1 MRIEAGVTQE
11 MGISFQQ
18 ALGVHPQAVKLR
30 LERTELLTANLANV
44 DTPNFKAKDIDF
56 AREMQRANN
65 AAVDV
70 QYRVPMQPSEDGN
83 TVELNRAIG
92 YGVSLLPAIPAAVL
106 TIRSHKNLDNL
117 VENHNGKSIDL
128 TLSFGTTNNG
138 VGLVLKF

>member
-1 MRIEAGVTQE
+1 

-56 AREMQRANN
+56 ARANN

-83 TVELNRAIG
+83 TVELNSEQARFSQNSMD
-92 YGVSLLPAIPAAVL
+92 YQSSLTFLNLQISG
-106 TIRSHKNLDNL
+106 IR
-117 VENHNGKSIDL
+117 EGIEGK
-128 TLSFGTTNNG
+128 
-138 VGLVLKF
+138 

>member
-1 MRIEAGVTQE
+1 

-83 TVELNRAIG
+83 TVELDIDRKSTRLN
-92 YGVSLLPAIPAAVL
+92 S
-106 TIRSHKNLDNL
+106 SH
-117 VENHNGKSIDL
+117 S
-128 TLSFGTTNNG
+128 SPSRMPSSA
-138 VGLVLKF
+138 

>member
-1 MRIEAGVTQE
+1 

-65 AAVDV
+65 AAGW
-70 QYRVPMQPSEDGN
+70 MSS
-83 TVELNRAIG
+83 TARAD
-92 YGVSLLPAIPAAVL
+92 AAVG
-106 TIRSHKNLDNL
+106 RWQHR
-117 VENHNGKSIDL
+117 
-128 TLSFGTTNNG
+128 GTEHRTG
-138 VGLVLKF
+138 AVFTK